1 MSAPTDYLM
10 HLAWALP
17 FLGGQWLANPRKL
30 WRTRHVVLGTAL
42 GAGLWLSLADALA
55 IKQGIWAF
63 DDAHLLGLRCLGVPV
78 EEMIFFTVTALLV
91 AQSLVLFH
99 RRPGA

>member
-1 MSAPTDYLM
+1 VSAHTDYLR

-17 FLGGQWLANPRKL
+17 FLVGQWLANPRKL
-30 WRTRHVVLGTAL
+30 WQARWVVLATSL

-55 IKQGIWAF
+55 IAQGIWAF

-78 EEMIFFTVTALLV
+78 EEMIFFTVTAQLV

-99 RRPGA
+99 RRANG